1 MNDPLIIAIDG
12 FSSCGKSTLARDL
25 AQELDMLYIDSGAM
39 YRAVSLFFIQRN
51 IELTHEA
58 SVLDALGHIHI
69 HFEKVKGLNHVFLN
83 GKDVEKEIR
92 SPKVSSIVSEVA
104 ALSPVRRKLVQL
116 QRELSVGHAVVMDGR
131 DIGTVVFPRAH
142 VKLFITADVK
152 IRAERR
158 FHELRQKKIKISRKE
173 VFDNL
178 KHRDTIDSTREDSP
192 LRMAEDA
199 ILIDNTNLSR
209 KQQLAKVLEIIRNY
223 QNEEI

>member
-1 MNDPLIIAIDG
+1 
-12 FSSCGKSTLARDL
+12 
-25 AQELDMLYIDSGAM
+25 
-39 YRAVSLFFIQRN
+39 
-51 IELTHEA
+51 
-58 SVLDALGHIHI
+58 
-69 HFEKVKGLNHVFLN
+69 
-83 GKDVEKEIR
+83 
-92 SPKVSSIVSEVA
+92 
-104 ALSPVRRKLVQL
+104 
-116 QRELSVGHAVVMDGR
+116 MDGR

-158 FHELRQKKIKISRKE
+158 FHELRQKKIKVSREE

-192 LRMAEDA
+192 IRMAEDA

-223 QNEEI
+223 QDEEI

>member
-58 SVLDALGHIHI
+58 SVSDALGHIHI

-158 FHELRQKKIKISRKE
+158 FHELRHKKIKISREE

-223 QNEEI
+223 QNQEI